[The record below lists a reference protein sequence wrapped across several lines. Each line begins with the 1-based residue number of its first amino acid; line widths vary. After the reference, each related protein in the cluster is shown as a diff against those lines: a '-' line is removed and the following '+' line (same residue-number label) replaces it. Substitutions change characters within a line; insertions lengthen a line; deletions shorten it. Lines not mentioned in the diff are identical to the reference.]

1 MYRLIVPSV
10 CQLRS
15 RKRATINKIL
25 FMFSIRQRMLY
36 SFVISILQ
44 ILSTAGNVEFTDPL
58 EAVRREAKLL
68 NDKGVDIII
77 VLSHCGLDIDK

>member
-1 MYRLIVPSV
+1 
-10 CQLRS
+10 
-15 RKRATINKIL
+15 
-25 FMFSIRQRMLY
+25 MLY